1 MLTLATLALG
11 VHAMM
16 DGVAL
21 IDHSGHAGH
30 HGHHEDGSLALGV
43 ILHRLPLGLTLWW
56 MVNSK
61 LGLKAAF
68 TTLGGLIG
76 ATCLGYFAG
85 DEIIHSFSNDNL
97 SIFQALMG
105 GAILHIA
112 FDSGHQPPSL
122 KPANATDCLIASAYL
137 EPSLGSQYSGGLLS
151 ITLSPARL
159 KASSM
164 LARPLDVD
172 KTSISRVG
180 NRVLRSRASP
190 RLHQTDLAKTT
201 A

>member
-1 MLTLATLALG
+1 
-11 VHAMM
+11 MM
-16 DGVAL
+16 DGAAL

-105 GAILHIA
+105 GAIPTSLSIRR
-112 FDSGHQPPSL
+112 QPPSL

-151 ITLSPARL
+151 TTLSRAPL
-159 KASSM
+159 KVNSM
-164 LARPLDVD
+164 LARPFG
-172 KTSISRVG
+172 R
-180 NRVLRSRASP
+180 
-190 RLHQTDLAKTT
+190 
-201 A
+201 